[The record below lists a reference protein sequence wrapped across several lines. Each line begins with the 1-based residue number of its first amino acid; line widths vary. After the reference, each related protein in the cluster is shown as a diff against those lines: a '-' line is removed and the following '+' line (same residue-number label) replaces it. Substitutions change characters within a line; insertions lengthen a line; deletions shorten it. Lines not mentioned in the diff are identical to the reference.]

1 MNIDTVRFSHLLEVN
16 ELNDLNYFLSHTAFI
31 ISHKSESL
39 ETLLSVL
46 WYLPVNSP
54 IIIVTN
60 CPEEERQTI
69 EQGLKER
76 LAQHKNT
83 YLVHQKDELV
93 ASLLGERG
101 VSQILGDDGRVVNGK
116 GEGIYIG
123 TMCAAQLGYAEWV
136 IYYDADNFVPSALLE
151 YTMAMSKLFMAARS
165 GRSYAEDAVILN
177 ECHQQEHVIP
187 DLHNIR
193 ICWSSKPELGNARQD
208 VKPVGADYLGETR
221 TKSVGSLNSTLLGR
235 CTRVVSPLFTSL
247 LDGWFGIREYPVI
260 SSNAGEQGMTMQTAK
275 TMRFSSGYSVETFQ
289 FLDLLY
295 HASRWQG
302 EPKSATLQQYQS
314 KSPHF
319 HDKKDDS
326 HIKKMIADSLGAFL
340 LFEKFLPRNVKK
352 HLKEVYQEHNLE
364 VCYPKVYPSVAEL
377 HLEQYGAFTEYYRL
391 FRVKE
396 VYTEPVPVV
405 GDSPF
410 ADEEVSC
417 GLL

>member
-1 MNIDTVRFSHLLEVN
+1 VNIDTVRFSHLLEVN
-16 ELNDLNYFLSHTAFI
+16 ELNDLNYFLSHTAFV

-39 ETLLSVL
+39 ETLLGVL

-69 EQGLKER
+69 EHGLKER

-93 ASLLGERG
+93 ATLLRDCD
-101 VSQILGDDGRVVNGK
+101 VPQILGDDGRVVNGK
-116 GEGIYIG
+116 GEGMYIG

-151 YTMAMSKLFMAARS
+151 YTMAMSKLFMAARA
-165 GRSYAEDAVILN
+165 GRPHSEDEVVLN
-177 ECHQQEHVIP
+177 EWHTGNYSTP

-193 ICWSSKPELGNARQD
+193 ICWSSKPALGNANQE
-208 VKPVGADYLGETR
+208 VK
-221 TKSVGSLNSTLLGR
+221 LLGR

-247 LDGWFGIREYPVI
+247 LDGWFGIRDYPVI
-260 SSNAGEQGMTMQTAK
+260 SSNAGEQGMTMRTA
-275 TMRFSSGYSVETFQ
+275 TTIRFSSGYSVETFQ

-295 HASRWQG
+295 HASRWQN
-302 EPKSATLQQYQS
+302 EPESATLQQYQS

-340 LFEKFLPRNVKK
+340 LFEKFLPRNVRK
-352 HLKEVYQEHNLE
+352 HLKEVYREHELE
-364 VCYPKVYPSVAEL
+364 IRYPNVYPSVADL
-377 HLEQYGAFTEYYRL
+377 PLARFGPFMDYYRL

-396 VYTEPVPVV
+396 VYTEPVLSSV
-405 GDSPF
+405 GGAPF
-410 ADEEVSC
+410 DEEVSC
-417 GLL
+417 GLS

>member
-16 ELNDLNYFLSHTAFI
+16 ELNDLNYFLSHTAFV

-39 ETLLSVL
+39 ETLLGVL

-69 EQGLKER
+69 ELGLKER

-83 YLVHQKDELV
+83 YLVHQKDEFV
-93 ASLLGERG
+93 AAILRD
-101 VSQILGDDGRVVNGK
+101 VPQILGDDGRVVNGK
-116 GEGIYIG
+116 GEGMYIG
-123 TMCAAQLGYAEWV
+123 TICAAQLGYAEWI

-151 YTMAMSKLFMAARS
+151 YTMAMSRLFMAARA
-165 GRSYAEDAVILN
+165 GRAHSKDAVVLN
-177 ECHQQEHVIP
+177 EWHTGDYTTP

-193 ICWSSKPELGNARQD
+193 ICWSSKPALGNANQE
-208 VKPVGADYLGETR
+208 VK
-221 TKSVGSLNSTLLGR
+221 LLGR

-247 LDGWFGIREYPVI
+247 LDGWFGIPNYPVV
-260 SSNAGEQGMTMQTAK
+260 SSNAGEQGMTIQTA
-275 TMRFSSGYSVETFQ
+275 TTIRFSSGYSVETFQ

-295 HASRWQG
+295 HASRWQV

-319 HDKKDDS
+319 HDKKDDP
-326 HIKKMIADSLGAFL
+326 HIKKMIADSLGAFV

-352 HLKEVYQEHNLE
+352 HMRLVYLEHDLE
-364 VCYPKVYPSVAEL
+364 VRHPNVYPSVADL
-377 HLEQYGAFTEYYRL
+377 HLEQFGPFTDYYRL
-391 FRVKE
+391 FRSEDVF
-396 VYTEPVPVV
+396 PILVPSI
-405 GDSPF
+405 GDLPY
-410 ADEEVSC
+410 ANEEEVSC